1 MDAVYLVYEHELN
14 NMGAA
19 SVRSTLFFLATGVT
33 FSTAV
38 AFFFELPSEYRWGVA
53 VALAVVGLAFA
64 SFGVW
69 DLITRTSTVKQIKR
83 SRLRQSDN
91 GG

>member
-19 SVRSTLFFLATGVT
+19 SVRSTLFFLATGV
-33 FSTAV
+33 

-64 SFGVW
+64 GFGVW